1 MISTITKNLS
11 ILMLASL
18 LAACGSE
25 SSGDDNPTTGTPNEA
40 PVEPPVETPVEPPV
54 ETPVE
59 PPVETP
65 VEPPVETPVEPPVET
80 PVEPPVAIPVEPPV
94 ETPVEPPVETPE
106 EPPVETPEE
115 PPVETPEEPPV
126 ETPEEPPVE
135 TPEEPPV
142 ETPEEPPVETPE
154 EPITLLPPENFLI
167 SSGGIKTFQ
176 FTWNDSENATYYKLL
191 ENIDGQSG
199 FTVIRDGIPQG
210 EQNILVEKTLHQS
223 QNAQYMLQACI
234 EDQCSGFSDIAFVQD
249 NVEELVQ
256 TVAFIKAS
264 NAQANDRFGGI
275 IDPDLYSNASMS
287 LSSDGLTLVVA
298 APHEDSASTTVGGVE
313 DNNGRANSGAAYV
326 FFKDDNGW
334 QQQAYI
340 KARNSGVDDNFGESI
355 SVSADGNTLVVG
367 ARLEDSNAQGT
378 TPTDIDEQ
386 NNGASNSGA
395 VYVFTRSGDQWS
407 QQAYIKSSNSEA
419 FDQFGVS
426 VSISADGQRMAVGAF
441 REDSNTTGVSETS
454 ATDNAAGNS
463 GAVYVFDLVE
473 DIWVESAYIKASNT
487 QGDDLF
493 GADISLSD
501 DGNTLAVGTRFED
514 SNASVINGDGTNNGA
529 GNSGA
534 VYVFAFDNDAW
545 SQQAYI
551 KASNSQGNDAFGGA
565 IDISA
570 NGSTLVVGARLE
582 DSGSL
587 NESDNSRGD
596 SGAAYVF
603 VRDDVNSWSQK
614 AYLKASTIQG
624 GDQFGRSVSIS
635 ANGSMIAVGVNGED
649 SSGAFLSEDESNN
662 GRDNAGAVY
671 VFELQA
677 DTWVQTSFIKAS
689 NPGVQDQF
697 GRALSLNADGSTL
710 AVGTD
715 LDDNSATGINGDQTT
730 KGANNS
736 GVVYLY

>member
-1 MISTITKNLS
+1 MT
-11 ILMLASL
+11 L
-18 LAACGSE
+18 LA
-25 SSGDDNPTTGTPNEA
+25 PQ
-40 PVEPPVETPVEPPV
+40 
-54 ETPVE
+54 
-59 PPVETP
+59 
-65 VEPPVETPVEPPVET
+65 
-80 PVEPPVAIPVEPPV
+80 
-94 ETPVEPPVETPE
+94 
-106 EPPVETPEE
+106 
-115 PPVETPEEPPV
+115 
-126 ETPEEPPVE
+126 
-135 TPEEPPV
+135 
-142 ETPEEPPVETPE
+142 
-154 EPITLLPPENFLI
+154 NFSI

-176 FTWNDSENATYYKLL
+176 FNWSDSENASYYKLL

-199 FTVIRDGIPQG
+199 FTVIRDNIPQG
-210 EQNILVEKTLHQS
+210 EQAIKVETSLHQAKS
-223 QNAQYMLQACI
+223 AQYMLQACI
-234 EDQCSGFSDIAFVQD
+234 DDRCSGFSDIAFVQD
-249 NVEELVQ
+249 NADELVQ
-256 TVAFIKAS
+256 SVGFIKAS
-264 NAQANDRFGGI
+264 NAQAGDQFGGLLEG
-275 IDPDLYSNASMS
+275 DLSSSASMS
-287 LSSDGLTLVVA
+287 LSADGLTLVVG
-298 APHEDSASTTVGGVE
+298 APLEDSASTTVGGVE

-326 FFKDDNGW
+326 FVKTASGW
-334 QQQAYI
+334 EQQAYI

-426 VSISADGQRMAVGAF
+426 VSISEDGQRMAVGAF

-454 ATDNAAGNS
+454 ATDNAFGNS

-487 QGDDLF
+487 NGDDLF
-493 GADISLSD
+493 GADVSLSD

-514 SNASVINGDGTNNGA
+514 SNASVINGDGSNNSA

-534 VYVFAFDNDAW
+534 VYVFAFNNNTW

-551 KASNSQGNDAFGGA
+551 KASNSQGGDAFGGA

-570 NGSTLVVGARLE
+570 NGNTLVVGARAE
-582 DSGSL
+582 DSSSL

-603 VRDDVNSWSQK
+603 VRNDVNNWSQK

-624 GDQFGRSVSIS
+624 NDQFGRSVSIS
-635 ANGSMIAVGVNGED
+635 ANGNMIAVGANGED
-649 SSGAFLSEDESNN
+649 GAGAFLSEDESNN
-662 GRDNAGAVY
+662 GRENAGAVY
-671 VFELQA
+671 VFELEA
-677 DTWVQTSFIKAS
+677 DAWVQTSFIKAS
-689 NPGVQDQF
+689 NPGGQDQF

-710 AVGTD
+710 AVGTGF
-715 LDDNSATGINGDQTT
+715 DDNGAAGIGGDQTT
-730 KGANNS
+730 KGANES